1 MNVRKITGAVLV
13 VGLAGGLHWGFR
25 GLAAGLPQLFPRLA
39 LEKRVAMLPPVTA
52 DDEWPTAL
60 PAAEDDP
67 PPPEGAIPLK
77 KAGEDLLASIEDSA
91 STPGKKGD
99 GAGRIGRHLI
109 MATPIPEISGPPRQ
123 ISESF
128 EISTELAPIV
138 NFWKKVYGVYD
149 SDHVVLHDMENLDI
163 EYGVLD
169 FSDLGSRGLADSEK
183 GDLSRDRPDQG
194 DLDRVG

>member
-1 MNVRKITGAVLV
+1 MESARSPDTCSRRSAGLPFRSFSTILIPRWRRWHAPKKIFWRRSLMNVRKITGAVLV

-99 GAGRIGRHLI
+99 GAG
-109 MATPIPEISGPPRQ
+109 
-123 ISESF
+123 
-128 EISTELAPIV
+128 
-138 NFWKKVYGVYD
+138 
-149 SDHVVLHDMENLDI
+149 
-163 EYGVLD
+163 
-169 FSDLGSRGLADSEK
+169 
-183 GDLSRDRPDQG
+183 
-194 DLDRVG
+194 